1 MLRAWVLG
9 AVALS
14 TLPAA
19 ASDWVTLKGLDDMRV
34 SVAIAEDPS
43 KALSLGEAIEQ
54 GLFQDLSRTPRQP
67 VHSVVTFWRVDL
79 HTPIARDGE
88 TVWLRAVPPLIWDAD
103 LLTPEGGRLH
113 GGLVY
118 PHLQQG
124 HPGFPTQF
132 KVRLTHPATRLYL
145 RLDTALPELTHV
157 AVLSDEAL
165 GREVQ
170 RDTLRQGLFVG
181 SAMLMLLLT
190 LFNWRFTRNRI
201 YRDFA
206 FYIGSV
212 SLFML
217 CFNGYMSVYFLVDHP
232 EVVVRLALVSF
243 VMAVSSSVWF
253 SLSAFDLR
261 NQMPRTATGLK
272 YFLLVVI
279 VITLPGMD
287 LDHTSLVARVLWLTY
302 LPVGLL
308 LLVLSAHLAIKQRS
322 WQAWLA
328 FGSFLSFSIFEK
340 APLFSMVGVFPVT
353 EWIADVAKIGFVFQ
367 MLLTHLYL
375 LIHLGNQR
383 ELERKALAARVEAQ
397 AERAQHHSLLQFLS
411 MFGHEVRTPLSII
424 DAATQSLEVMA
435 GADAPH
441 VQRRY
446 QRIRKAVQRLNLLSR
461 EVLSR
466 ERIESGSWVAK
477 PRPVALDSLL
487 EDALAMHGI
496 TAPDLGSGECMRV
509 AASIGGVPGGS
520 LEVDATG
527 GLPDLVAD
535 ADMLE
540 IALGNLIDNAC
551 KYADPASLVR
561 LKLSTV
567 GGADGQADF
576 VVFEVLSQGPVL
588 SPADLVHMFEKYWRG
603 GESQGVVGAGL
614 GLHLVRLIANAHG
627 GSIRVHSLPMGWT
640 CFSLSIPLRP
650 PVALLPGVQP

>member
-54 GLFQDLSRTPRQP
+54 GLFRDLSRTPRQP
-67 VHSVVTFWRVDL
+67 VHSVVTFWRIDL
-79 HTPIARDGE
+79 HTPMARDGE

-118 PHLQQG
+118 PHLQHG

-157 AVLSDEAL
+157 TVLSDEAL

-217 CFNGYMSVYFLVDHP
+217 CFNGYMSAYFLVDHP

-308 LLVLSAHLAIKQRS
+308 LLGLSAHLAIKLRS

-340 APLFSMVGVFPVT
+340 APLFSMVGVLPVT

-397 AERAQHHSLLQFLS
+397 AERAQHHNLLQFLS

-446 QRIRKAVQRLNLLSR
+446 QRIRTAVQRLNLLSR

-477 PRPVALDSLL
+477 PRPMALDSLL

-603 GESQGVVGAGL
+603 GESQGVAGAGL